1 MSRPTVM
8 ANVPLM
14 LDRVYKTIT
23 DALRKKGPGF
33 QKIFRWCYEYRKE
46 AVARGEST
54 PVMDLLLFNNLRALF
69 GGRIRLMV
77 CGGAPLSKESQE
89 FTCTVMGCPILQGYG
104 LTETSACA
112 TLCR

>member
-1 MSRPTVM
+1 M

-23 DALRKKGPGF
+23 EALRKKGPGF
-33 QKIFRWCYEYRKE
+33 KKVFDWCYQYRKN
-46 AVARGEST
+46 AVERGEET
-54 PVMDLLLFNNLRALF
+54 PIMDLLLFNNLRALF
-69 GGRIRLMV
+69 GGRIRMML
-77 CGGAPLSKESQE
+77 CGGAPLSKETQE
-89 FTCTVMGCPILQGYG
+89 FTNIVMGCPVLQGYG